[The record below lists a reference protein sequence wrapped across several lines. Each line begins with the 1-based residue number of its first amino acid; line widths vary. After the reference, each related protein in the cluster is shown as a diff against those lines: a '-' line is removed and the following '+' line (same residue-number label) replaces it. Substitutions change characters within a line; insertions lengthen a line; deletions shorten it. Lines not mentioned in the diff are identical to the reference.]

1 MIKSSNMESSY
12 EITKFL
18 PIKIENWD
26 VLKYVQYHAKKLDQ
40 SIENEIESWIFFHTH
55 ILYMTFV
62 YFQLLRISQFK
73 EQEFKYSLIWL
84 PSDDKSFFKDNW
96 ILKNNLN
103 PFNFSWINEKTV
115 FRFFRLINFDNWTI
129 WNISKC
135 VKERNN
141 FAHATWIHIDNLD
154 EKIESYIKS
163 MEIIIEKS
171 KNFLNEVYNEFKK
184 LNPDLLDETDSYEI
198 WNDDLEVNLYIPF
211 DISEFECWKLI
222 EWNKEDKV
230 LKALKENFE

>member
-1 MIKSSNMESSY
+1 MESSY
-12 EITKFL
+12 DITKFL

-26 VLKYVQYHAKKLDQ
+26 VFKYVRYHAEKLDQ

-73 EQEFKYSLIWL
+73 EQEFKYSWIWL
-84 PSDDKSFFKDNW
+84 SSNEKDF
-96 ILKNNLN
+96 LKKIWS
-103 PFNFSWINEKTV
+103 PFAFSAINEKTV
-115 FRFFRLINFDNWTI
+115 FRFFRLLDFDDGTI
-129 WNISKC
+129 GNISKC
-135 VKERNN
+135 VKERND

-154 EKIESYIKS
+154 EKIEGYIKS
-163 MEIIIEKS
+163 METIIEKS
-171 KNFLNEVYNEFKK
+171 KNFLNEVYSKFKK
-184 LNPDLLDETDSYEI
+184 LNPDLLDETDSYII
-198 WNDDLEVNLYIPF
+198 WPDDLETNLYIPF
-211 DISEFECWKLI
+211 DISEYEWLKLI